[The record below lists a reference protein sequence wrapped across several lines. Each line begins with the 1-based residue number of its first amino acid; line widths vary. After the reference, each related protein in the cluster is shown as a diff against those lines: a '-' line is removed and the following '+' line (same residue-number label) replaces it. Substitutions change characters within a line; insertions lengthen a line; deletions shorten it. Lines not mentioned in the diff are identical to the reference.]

1 MTESNLPRP
10 GTLWR
15 SHKSPTKTCV
25 VLSSSSLRTRAHW
38 TDYPDQPFKT
48 STGVF
53 LRNFCHVDE
62 ICTIKVAAMA
72 QHEAVMHAQKKLGN
86 MFVQFVEKSLSQ
98 LPALMETERDKR
110 VSANAIDLLL
120 TDFRDRYSRLI
131 DTPSDQEEP
140 AP

>member
-1 MTESNLPRP
+1 
-10 GTLWR
+10 
-15 SHKSPTKTCV
+15 
-25 VLSSSSLRTRAHW
+25 
-38 TDYPDQPFKT
+38 
-48 STGVF
+48 
-53 LRNFCHVDE
+53 
-62 ICTIKVAAMA
+62 MA

-120 TDFRDRYSRLI
+120 TNFRNRYSRLI
-131 DTPSDQEEP
+131 DTPSDQEES